1 MFLDKSKKRLRI
13 GLIAVFLL
21 IVTVIIDVLTN
32 KKVHSNLEEIPAFYA
47 FFGFI
52 SAFLIILVTYLMK
65 KAGLKKE
72 ESYYD

>member
-1 MFLDKSKKRLRI
+1 MFLDKSKKKLRI
-13 GLIAVFLL
+13 GLIVIFLL

-32 KKVHSNLEEIPAFYA
+32 KKVHSNLEKIPAFYA

-65 KAGLKKE
+65 KTGLKKE